1 MQVRYYDDPR
11 SGQPHIYGHNV
22 AEYEVEA
29 VLDRPMEDRPGEGR
43 SENHARE
50 NGHRPLFTSRLCSRS
65 HSELGLCDHMFGP
78 KSGLNRSILD
88 FKAGFEFG
96 RQLAYKLQ
104 QSAVGSFHV
113 QASPARRRDFLGR
126 HGHRKAL
133 SDAIRGSQ
141 PAVSGRGLQL
151 YKQRSFTFPGS
162 FGNYSQ
168 VITPARVIQFGLR
181 YEF

>member
-43 SENHARE
+43 SENRARE

-133 SDAIRGSQ
+133 SDAIRGSDQ
-141 PAVSGRGLQL
+141 RQIEFPQRRLEIPTQGLKKKSCSRPL
-151 YKQRSFTFPGS
+151 RRPFPRSS
-162 FGNYSQ
+162 F
-168 VITPARVIQFGLR
+168 L
-181 YEF
+181 